1 MLSCDVFSLKFD
13 YDEWPGAQTND
24 ETIYRPYND
33 SIFQIRKYY
42 SKVFPEDEFKSL
54 EEQKEN
60 SDDHID
66 ITKVFKI
73 KYSINIL
80 PSVGFFVVDK
90 DPENDNIKTYYNT
103 DVNFMGLV
111 NSTEELEIY
120 STDTLQQVIQFKWEE
135 YARGHHMV
143 GCFFHFFYMVICILY
158 INIIYI
164 KD

>member
-1 MLSCDVFSLKFD
+1 LKFD

-33 SIFQIRKYY
+33 SIFQIRKFY

-60 SDDHID
+60 KDEVID
-66 ITKVFKI
+66 STKVFKI

-80 PSVGFFVVDK
+80 PSVGLYIVDNDK
-90 DPENDNIKTYYNT
+90 DNGGIKTFYNT

-111 NSTEELEIY
+111 NGTEELEIY
-120 STDTLQQVIQFKWEE
+120 STDTMQQLISFKWDE
-135 YARGHHMV
+135 YARSHHIV
-143 GCFFHFFYMVICILY
+143 GCVMHMFYMIILIVY
-158 INIIYI
+158 INVIYI
-164 KD
+164 KDAGTPA